1 MDSGCGGSDY
11 VGSGCGDPYSSVVWG
26 AVMSLSRQGS
36 TPGSERTSGLLA
48 DPSAGISPPPPVAT
62 SPGTRK
68 SQRPPRSRARGPSQ
82 RCPASG
88 RDLPRSDAL
97 YPAPSNYTTNRATRR
112 TTTAR
117 TAESTP
123 LRSNTQT
130 AVPHTPT
137 PSPTQIK
144 AFYIRSTPA
153 CHLSPPSDAEPI
165 ETRPCPLRGRP
176 GRLPIRHSPEPVPA
190 QAGSGNP
197 RIVKDVGP
205 C

>member
-1 MDSGCGGSDY
+1 
-11 VGSGCGDPYSSVVWG
+11 
-26 AVMSLSRQGS
+26 MSLSRQGS

-88 RDLPRSDAL
+88 KDLPRSDAL

-165 ETRPCPLRGRP
+165 ETRPCPLRGHPEWPPHTSFPPPFKVILAPYPSCPGTCPGASGERESTDSQRRRP
-176 GRLPIRHSPEPVPA
+176 VLSGVAIHPDPV
-190 QAGSGNP
+190 
-197 RIVKDVGP
+197 
-205 C
+205 

>member
-1 MDSGCGGSDY
+1 M
-11 VGSGCGDPYSSVVWG
+11 VWG
-26 AVMSLSRQGS
+26 AVKSLSRQGS
-36 TPGSERTSGLLA
+36 TPGTERTSGLLA
-48 DPSAGISPPPPVAT
+48 DSSAGDFAAT
-62 SPGTRK
+62 ARCDPPGTRK

-97 YPAPSNYTTNRATRR
+97 YLAPSNYTTNRATRR

-130 AVPHTPT
+130 AVPHTLI

-144 AFYIRSTPA
+144 AFYIRSAPA

-176 GRLPIRHSPEPVPA
+176 GEPPTRHSPEPVPA